1 VDQKGA
7 LIRVSLN
14 GEEVRSLI
22 EDLLSGNSKLLAAV
36 RNTYLQVLHATEA
49 DRQVFRENVKQYVI
63 KKAMIRAGCC
73 CWYDWQLYS
82 VMTKLFDKFESLMLI
97 SQEGMEA

>member
-1 VDQKGA
+1 MPPRLTG
-7 LIRVSLN
+7 
-14 GEEVRSLI
+14 I
-22 EDLLSGNSKLLAAV
+22 E
-36 RNTYLQVLHATEA
+36 TA

-82 VMTKLFDKFESLMLI
+82 AAI
-97 SQEGMEA
+97 Q